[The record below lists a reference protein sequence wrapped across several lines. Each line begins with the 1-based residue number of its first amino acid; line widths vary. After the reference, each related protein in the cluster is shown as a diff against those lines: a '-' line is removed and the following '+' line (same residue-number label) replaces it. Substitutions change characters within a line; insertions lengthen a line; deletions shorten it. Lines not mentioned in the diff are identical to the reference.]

1 MHTSFKDKDGVRGK
15 HLIILAHPDPASLSV
30 AYKDEVVKLTQ
41 KAGSEAIVRD
51 LYNIGFHP
59 VLSGEDFAA
68 FKEGKV
74 PADIKLEQDYIRCAD
89 LITFIYPIWW
99 AGMPAMMKGY
109 IDRVFSRGFAYD
121 IVGLGEIKKLL
132 TGKRVVVLNN
142 FGMTYDEYEQS
153 GMLDALKRTSDTGI
167 FEFCGMEV
175 EAHHFFGRMDK
186 ASREECCGHV
196 RMLGFLYEKF
206 LPAR

>member
-1 MHTSFKDKDGVRGK
+1 
-15 HLIILAHPDPASLSV
+15 
-30 AYKDEVVKLTQ
+30 
-41 KAGSEAIVRD
+41 
-51 LYNIGFHP
+51 
-59 VLSGEDFAA
+59 
-68 FKEGKV
+68 
-74 PADIKLEQDYIRCAD
+74 
-89 LITFIYPIWW
+89 
-99 AGMPAMMKGY
+99 MPAMMKGY

-153 GMLDALKRTSDTGI
+153 GMLDALKRTSDIGI